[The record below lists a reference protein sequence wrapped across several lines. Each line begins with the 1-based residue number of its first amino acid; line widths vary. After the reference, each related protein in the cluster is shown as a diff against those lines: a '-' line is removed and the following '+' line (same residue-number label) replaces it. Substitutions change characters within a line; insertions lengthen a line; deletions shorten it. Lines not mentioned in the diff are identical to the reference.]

1 MSKPVIF
8 ISGYCEYCK
17 ELMTNLMKNN
27 MQSKFDY
34 VNVDEGQD
42 IPQFVDRIPLM
53 YFDKK
58 VLVDEGLFDYIE
70 GLKKKLM
77 QANQTEIKPFLSGEM
92 TSNSISD
99 SYSYIGEE
107 NSADK
112 KQIVHSTFDKNYSHI
127 GMEHQKIYTPEDN
140 DAKDK
145 SRCSL
150 EELISRREH
159 DIKFN

>member
-8 ISGYCEYCK
+8 ISGYCEYSK

-34 VNVDEGQD
+34 VNIDEGQE
-42 IPQFVDRIPLM
+42 IPNFVDRIPLM
-53 YFDKK
+53 YFEKK
-58 VLVDEGLFDYIE
+58 ILVDEGLFDYIE
-70 GLKKKLM
+70 SLKKKIM
-77 QANQTEIKPFLSGEM
+77 QDNQSDIKPFLSGEM
-92 TSNSISD
+92 TNNSLSD

-107 NSADK
+107 NGAEK
-112 KQIVHSTFDKNYSHI
+112 KHIIHSTFDKNYSHI

-140 DAKDK
+140 DVKEK
-145 SRCSL
+145 SKCSL
-150 EELISRREH
+150 EELISRRER